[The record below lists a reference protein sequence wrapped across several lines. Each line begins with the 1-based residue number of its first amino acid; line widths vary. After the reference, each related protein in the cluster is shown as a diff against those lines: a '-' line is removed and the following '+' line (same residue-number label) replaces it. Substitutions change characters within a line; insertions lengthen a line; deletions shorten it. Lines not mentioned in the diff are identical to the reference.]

1 MGGRSAEGVACC
13 EGGRGGRGGEVRCC
27 CCCFARSEGADQFV
41 ESRYGVLL
49 KRVKSLRKRKARA
62 EQQLEYYRVRRRPP
76 VLVLVLILL
85 APAAPRI
92 TCF

>member
-62 EQQLEYYRVRRRPP
+62 EQQLEHYGQQQQY
-76 VLVLVLILL
+76 
-85 APAAPRI
+85 AE
-92 TCF
+92 TDQ